1 VILVSLLDQ
10 LNQDMKAAM
19 KAKNKEDLTTI
30 RMLKSAVQNEEIS
43 AGGEL
48 SEETELK
55 VLSREKKQRVDSLK
69 EFSDAGREDLV
80 AKLEKEIEIV
90 DRYLPEQLSD
100 DELRKVV
107 KETIE
112 ETGATSMQDMG
123 KVMGAIM
130 PKVQGKANGNQV
142 NAIVKEELSN

>member
-1 VILVSLLDQ
+1 MSLLDQ